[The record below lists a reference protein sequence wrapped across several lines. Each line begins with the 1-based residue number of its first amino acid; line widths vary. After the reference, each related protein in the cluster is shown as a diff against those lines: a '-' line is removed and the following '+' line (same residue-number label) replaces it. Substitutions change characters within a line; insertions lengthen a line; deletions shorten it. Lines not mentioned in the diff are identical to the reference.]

1 MGDVNGEIEEQAP
14 VDDLRSSLATAYAEQ
29 ETRQQDT
36 RAAPEASTEAAADP
50 AVDAAGEAGAD
61 TGADGQT
68 AAERAR
74 DAAGK
79 FVKADGKTVKS
90 ATDKAPAKDPAKTAV
105 DPAAADTAAASL
117 ATGPAAL
124 EKWTAAQKEMFK
136 RQPPEVQEFI
146 LGRHKA
152 LEADYTRKTMALASF
167 RKDYEPVEQI
177 FAPHRDVM
185 RQKGLTPRSLIEA
198 WTNVETRLTRGEG
211 VDVIKGLIQGYG
223 IDRNQLAAALGLSA
237 RATPAADPARQDE
250 QGDGTQL
257 PYTIDKNGEPIALPP
272 MVLDKLRKLDAIE
285 QRLDQVD
292 QFNRNIVNEGRSAQE
307 RRMMNHIDSFKSATD
322 ESGNL
327 KHPHFDEIEDDM
339 ATIANGMLSR
349 GQTVP
354 PLDELYERA
363 VYANPSTRQ
372 SIRAA
377 ETQAAETKRA
387 DEAKAKAAA
396 ARKAGASQPGGYPSG
411 GQAPS
416 STHNA
421 NRSLREELLAAATEA
436 A

>member
-1 MGDVNGEIEEQAP
+1 MSDVNVQDETEQTPA
-14 VDDLRSSLATAYAEQ
+14 DDLRSSLATAYAEQ
-29 ETRQQDT
+29 ETRQEAKPQ
-36 RAAPEASTEAAADP
+36 AAPEASTADESDP
-50 AVDAAGEAGAD
+50 AVDAGEGEAN

-79 FVKADGKTVKS
+79 FVKGDGKAADAKS
-90 ATDKAPAKDPAKTAV
+90 ATDKAPAKAAV
-105 DPAAADTAAASL
+105 DPAAADPASAAL

-124 EKWTAAQKEMFK
+124 EKWTSAQKEMFK

-152 LEADYTRKTMALASF
+152 LEADYFKKTREFAGF

-177 FAPHRDVM
+177 FAPHREVM

-211 VDVIKGLIQGYG
+211 VDVIKGLIQGYN
-223 IDRNQLAAALGLSA
+223 IDRAQLATALGLSA
-237 RATPAADPARQDE
+237 RTAAVDPARQDE
-250 QGDGTQL
+250 QGHQGENL

-292 QFNRNIVNEGRSAQE
+292 QFNRSIVNEGRSAQE
-307 RRMMNHIDSFKSATD
+307 RRMQNNLDSFRSATD
-322 ESGNL
+322 ENGNL
-327 KHPHFDEIEDDM
+327 KHPHYDEIEDDM
-339 ATIANGMLSR
+339 ATIANGMLAR
-349 GQTVP
+349 GQSVP

-372 SIRAA
+372 SLRAA
-377 ETQAAETKRA
+377 ERQEAETKRQ
-387 DEAKAKAAA
+387 DEARAKAAA
-396 ARKAGASQPGGYPSG
+396 ARKAGSSVTGYPSA
-411 GQAPS
+411 GQAPG